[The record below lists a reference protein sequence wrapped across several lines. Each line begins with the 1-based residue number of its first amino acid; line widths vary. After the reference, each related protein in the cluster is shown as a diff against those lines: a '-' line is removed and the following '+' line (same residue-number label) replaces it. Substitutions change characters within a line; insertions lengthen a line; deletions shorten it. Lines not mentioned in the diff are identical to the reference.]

1 MLADTVADPVAEE
14 VAALAAATRR
24 LMLAAATTDVDLDEL
39 RAARARMDELTEA
52 LGRRTRPRALRASFD
67 DPARA
72 REVGPE
78 LAWPVFRFNP
88 QALPLAIRF
97 DGDAAYATTVPNA
110 LYEGPPESVHGGYLA
125 HLMDCMLGTL
135 VQATGRRSV
144 TGTLDLRYH
153 ARTPLDVPLELG
165 AWIVSTTGRKTTAEA
180 WVEVDGARTV
190 EARGLFIELQEVPWE
205 AATS

>member
-1 MLADTVADPVAEE
+1 MVADEVAE
-14 VAALAAATRR
+14 LAAATRR
-24 LMLAAATTDVDLDEL
+24 LMLAAATTDVEVDEI
-39 RAARARMDELTEA
+39 RAARDRMDELTA
-52 LGRRTRPRALRASFD
+52 TLGRRTRARALRASFD
-67 DPARA
+67 EPARA
-72 REVGPE
+72 REIGPE
-78 LAWPVFRFNP
+78 LAWPVFRYNP

-135 VQATGRRSV
+135 VQASGRRSV

-165 AWIVSTTGRKTTAEA
+165 ARILTTTGRKTTAEA

-190 EARGLFIELQEVPWE
+190 EARGLFIELKEIPWAT

>member
-1 MLADTVADPVAEE
+1 MAAEDVAE
-14 VAALAAATRR
+14 LAAATRR
-24 LMLAAATTDVDLDEL
+24 LMLAAATTDVEPDQL
-39 RAARARMDELTEA
+39 RAARDRMDELAAT

-67 DPARA
+67 EPARA
-72 REVGPE
+72 REIGPG

-97 DGDAAYATTVPNA
+97 DGDAASATTVPNA

-144 TGTLDLRYH
+144 TGTLDLRYL

-165 AWIVSTTGRKTTAEA
+165 ARILETTGRKTTAEA

-190 EARGLFIELQEVPWE
+190 EARGLFIELQEVPWAA

>member
-1 MLADTVADPVAEE
+1 MLVEEVTEEVAEE
-14 VAALAAATRR
+14 VAELAAATRR
-24 LMLAAATTDVDLDEL
+24 LMLAAATTHVEAHEL
-39 RAARARMDELTEA
+39 RTARARMDELTA
-52 LGRRTRPRALRASFD
+52 TLGRRTRPRALRAPFD
-67 DPARA
+67 APGRA

-78 LAWPVFRFNP
+78 VAWPVFRFNP

-165 AWIVSTTGRKTTAEA
+165 ARIVSTSGRKTSAEA

-190 EARGLFIELQEVPWE
+190 EARGLFIELQEISW
-205 AATS
+205 ATS

>member
-1 MLADTVADPVAEE
+1 MRS
-14 VAALAAATRR
+14 RR
-24 LMLAAATTDVDLDEL
+24 MR
-39 RAARARMDELTEA
+39 RAQRWRGWQSRVEQCGKELTGP
-52 LGRRTRPRALRASFD
+52 GRSGEFEED
-67 DPARA
+67 
-72 REVGPE
+72 
-78 LAWPVFRFNP
+78 WS
-88 QALPLAIRF
+88 AIRF
-97 DGDAAYATTVPNA
+97 DGDAASATTVPNA

-144 TGTLDLRYH
+144 TGTLDLRYL

-165 AWIVSTTGRKTTAEA
+165 ARILETTGRKTTAEA

-190 EARGLFIELQEVPWE
+190 EARGLFIELREVPWAA

>member
-1 MLADTVADPVAEE
+1 
-14 VAALAAATRR
+14 
-24 LMLAAATTDVDLDEL
+24 
-39 RAARARMDELTEA
+39 MDELTAA
-52 LGRRTRPRALRASFD
+52 LGRRTRTRALRASFD
-67 DPARA
+67 EPGRA
-72 REVGPE
+72 REIGPE

-135 VQATGRRSV
+135 IQATGRRSV

-165 AWIVSTTGRKTTAEA
+165 ARILATSGRKTTAEA

-190 EARGLFIELQEVPWE
+190 EARGLFIELREAPW
-205 AATS
+205 AATATS